1 MMTKLAVVL
10 MLAAAALA
18 AQALE
23 ITDPMAGQDV
33 SQAPVVGKPFS
44 GLEERHTSQVLA
56 DGTHMER
63 HSATKFYRDGQGR
76 TRSQNES
83 TIRIDDPVEGH
94 TYISTADQT
103 VTRTFAFQPRPAA
116 ILDLTTREDLP
127 PQQMNGVRVRGERTT
142 ITVPPGALGND
153 REFKIVNERW
163 YSDDLQVLVKS
174 TNSDPRFGVTTYE
187 LTGILQAEP
196 DPSLFKAPRGYKRA
210 SAVQESRMSSLEHY
224 RLAEKYFQQN
234 AYQPA
239 ANEFREALVG
249 NLEPRWIEVWS
260 HINLGK
266 IFDITGQRE
275 RAINE
280 YNLAIRTRDDTHGA
294 QAEAQKYL
302 KEPYKR

>member
-1 MMTKLAVVL
+1 MMTKLAAVL
-10 MLAAAALA
+10 MLAAAGLA
-18 AQALE
+18 AQTLE
-23 ITDPMAGQDV
+23 ITDPLAGQDV

-44 GLEERHTSQVLA
+44 GLEERHTSQILA

-83 TIRIDDPVEGH
+83 TVVIADPVEGH
-94 TYISTADQT
+94 TYHLSTADKT
-103 VTRTFAFQPRPAA
+103 VTRTFAFKPR
-116 ILDLTTREDLP
+116 LSTESTTNREDLP
-127 PQQMNGVRVRGERTT
+127 PQQMNGVRVTGERTT

-187 LTGILQAEP
+187 LTGIVQAEP
-196 DPSLFKAPRGYKRA
+196 DPSQFQVPRGYQRGVFA
-210 SAVQESRMSSLEHY
+210 QANRSSLQHY
-224 RLAEKYFQQN
+224 RLAEKYFLEKS
-234 AYQPA
+234 YQAA
-239 ANEFREALVG
+239 ANEFREALAGDLDPKWV
-249 NLEPRWIEVWS
+249 EVWS

-280 YNLAIRTRDDTHGA
+280 YRLAIRTRDDTNGA
-294 QAEAQKYL
+294 QAEAARYL
-302 KEPYKR
+302 KTPYQK

>member
-1 MMTKLAVVL
+1 MTRLTAVL
-10 MLAAAALA
+10 ILGAARLA
-18 AQALE
+18 AQTLE
-23 ITDPMAGQDV
+23 ITDPLAGQQV

-56 DGTHMER
+56 DGTHIER
-63 HSATKFYRDGQGR
+63 HSATRFYRDGQGR

-94 TYISTADQT
+94 TYVSTADQT
-103 VTRTFAFQPRPAA
+103 VTRTFVFQSRPAVMLA
-116 ILDLTTREDLP
+116 LTAREELP

-142 ITVPPGALGND
+142 TTVPPGTLGND
-153 REFKIVNERW
+153 RELKIVNERW

-187 LTGILQAEP
+187 LTGIVQAEP
-196 DPSLFKAPRGYKRA
+196 DSSLFQPPRGYKRVPA
-210 SAVQESRMSSLEHY
+210 LQQNRTSSLEHY
-224 RLAEKYFQQN
+224 QRAERYFEQN
-234 AYQPA
+234 NYQPA
-239 ANEFREALVG
+239 ANEFREALAG
-249 NLEPRWIEVWS
+249 DLQPRWIEVWS

-280 YNLAIRTRDDTHGA
+280 YNLAIRTKDDTKGA

-302 KEPYKR
+302 KEAYRK

>member
-1 MMTKLAVVL
+1 MTKLAAVL
-10 MLAAAALA
+10 ILGAAALG
-18 AQALE
+18 AQTLD
-23 ITDPMAGQDV
+23 ITDPLAGQQV

-44 GLEERHTSQVLA
+44 GVEERHTSQLLA

-76 TRSQNES
+76 TSSQNQS

-94 TYISTADQT
+94 TYVSTAGQT
-103 VTRTFAFQPRPAA
+103 VTRTFVFQSRPAA
-116 ILDLTTREDLP
+116 ILALTTREDLP
-127 PQQMNGVRVRGERTT
+127 PQQMNGVRVSGERTT
-142 ITVPPGALGND
+142 TTVPPGTLGND
-153 REFKIVNERW
+153 RELKIVNERW

-187 LTGILQAEP
+187 LTGIVQAEP
-196 DPSLFKAPRGYKRA
+196 DPSLFQAPRGYKRGVFAQA
-210 SAVQESRMSSLEHY
+210 SRSSLPHY
-224 RLAEKYFQQN
+224 RLAEKYFEQN
-234 AYQPA
+234 AYQQA
-239 ANEFREALVG
+239 ANEFREALRG
-249 NLEPRWIEVWS
+249 DLQPRWVEVWS

-280 YNLAIRTRDDTHGA
+280 YNLAIRTKDDTNGA

-302 KEPYKR
+302 KEPYKK

>member
-1 MMTKLAVVL
+1 MTRLADVLILAV
-10 MLAAAALA
+10 AACA
-18 AQALE
+18 AQTLE
-23 ITDPMAGQDV
+23 ITDPLAGQHV
-33 SQAPVVGKPFS
+33 SQPPVVGKPFS

-56 DGTHMER
+56 DGTHMEH

-94 TYISTADQT
+94 TYVSTGDQR
-103 VTRTFAFQPRPAA
+103 VTRTFAFQSRPAVMLA
-116 ILDLTTREDLP
+116 LTTHEDLP

-142 ITVPPGALGND
+142 TTVPPGTLGND
-153 REFKIVNERW
+153 RELKIVNERW
-163 YSDDLQVLVKS
+163 YSDDLQALVKS

-187 LTGILQAEP
+187 LTGIVQAEP
-196 DPSLFKAPRGYKRA
+196 DPSLFQPPRGYKRVTA
-210 SAVQESRMSSLEHY
+210 LQENRISSREHY
-224 RLAEKYFQQN
+224 RLAENYFQQKN
-234 AYQPA
+234 YQPA
-239 ANEFREALVG
+239 ANEFREALRG
-249 NLEPRWIEVWS
+249 DLQPRWIEVWS

-280 YNLAIRTRDDTHGA
+280 YNLAIRTKDDTNGA

-302 KEPYKR
+302 KEPYK